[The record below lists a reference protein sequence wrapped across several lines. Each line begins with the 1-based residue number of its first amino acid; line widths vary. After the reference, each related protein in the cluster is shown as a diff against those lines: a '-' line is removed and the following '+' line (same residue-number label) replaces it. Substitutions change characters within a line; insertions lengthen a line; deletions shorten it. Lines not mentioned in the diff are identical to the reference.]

1 MQIKHATILYWPP
14 HNNCSCRFEVDESDI
29 CPQGVGVGR
38 YIVLRITR
46 HVSMH
51 MLNSRASAVMCKMT
65 ESVGLSRPVLFLW
78 VLSLVIADAHGMQTY
93 TTYAIGLSMHPS

>member
-1 MQIKHATILYWPP
+1 
-14 HNNCSCRFEVDESDI
+14 
-29 CPQGVGVGR
+29 
-38 YIVLRITR
+38 
-46 HVSMH
+46 MH